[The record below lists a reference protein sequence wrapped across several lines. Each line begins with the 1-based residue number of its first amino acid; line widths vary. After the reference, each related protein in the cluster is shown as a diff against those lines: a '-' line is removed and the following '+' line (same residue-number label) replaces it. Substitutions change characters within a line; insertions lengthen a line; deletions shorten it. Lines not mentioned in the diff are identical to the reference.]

1 MMGLAG
7 RYTAKPSPLNEEEL
21 QIELANRNFLPS
33 EYARTL
39 AGRKAH
45 AMGVT
50 MPKDGEVTIIIGS
63 DTIVDLDGSI
73 SECIAPDIFSS
84 TNSTVND

>member
-39 AGRKAH
+39 AERKAH

-50 MPKDGEVTIIIGS
+50 MPIDGEVTIIIGS

-73 SECIAPDIFSS
+73 SECIAPGIFSS

>member
-1 MMGLAG
+1 MGLAG

-21 QIELANRNFLPS
+21 QIELMNKSFSPQ

-39 AGRKAH
+39 AERKAH
-45 AMGVT
+45 AMCVT
-50 MPKDGEVTIIIGS
+50 MPNSGKVTIIIGS

-73 SECIAPDIFSS
+73 SEFIELPLVQNVMRFM
-84 TNSTVND
+84 VN